1 MRLSNDGLQEE
12 IRLRLESIGKTEIQI
27 AKEQELKKYREE
39 MARKG
44 IEQENPE
51 YGRGLSLIDEK
62 YKNEESLRKNWEA
75 GIKQGFSNFEQQARD
90 AYGNV
95 ANVTK
100 FAFEGMSQSLT
111 DFLVTGKSNFADFTK
126 SLLEMIVKL
135 MTQMAM
141 LQAMKAALVDKQAE
155 LEERLLIFWFFI
167 RRICGRWG

>member
-75 GIKQGFSNFEQQARD
+75 GVKQDLQISNNKR
-90 AYGNV
+90 
-95 ANVTK
+95 
-100 FAFEGMSQSLT
+100 
-111 DFLVTGKSNFADFTK
+111 
-126 SLLEMIVKL
+126 L
-135 MTQMAM
+135 MLMAM
-141 LQAMKAALVDKQAE
+141 SPMLPGLPLKE
-155 LEERLLIFWFFI
+155 
-167 RRICGRWG
+167 